1 MSDTSQGEGWWQAS
15 DGKWYPPQQTG
26 ATPPTEAVPPTQ
38 PVQPVQPFG
47 SQPVQPFG
55 APPPGP
61 VGGAPAPGPGPA
73 AAPPG
78 SSSNRGP
85 LIAVIV
91 AVVALVGAIAF
102 FATRDSGSDKKNA
115 AATSSSST
123 KSSSSSKSTSSSSK
137 STSSSSAASGA
148 PDIDA
153 PSGFKVFQ
161 SDEDQFA
168 IVIPAGMDDVDL
180 TRGDIDQILD
190 DLEKN
195 NPNFANVG
203 PQVRQVLSSGG
214 KLFAID
220 QASAAATGFAD

>member
-1 MSDTSQGEGWWQAS
+1 MSDTSQGEVWGQAS

-38 PVQPVQPFG
+38 PVQPFG
-47 SQPVQPFG
+47 AQPVQPFG

-61 VGGAPAPGPGPA
+61 LGGAPVPGPGPA
-73 AAPPG
+73 GAPPG
-78 SSSNRGP
+78 SRSNRGP

-137 STSSSSAASGA
+137 STSPSSSASGA
-148 PDIDA
+148 PDIGA
-153 PSGFKVFQ
+153 PSGFKVFK

-168 IVIPAGMDDVDL
+168 IVIPTGMDDVDL

-214 KLFAID
+214 KMFAID
-220 QASAAATGFAD
+220 QSSAA